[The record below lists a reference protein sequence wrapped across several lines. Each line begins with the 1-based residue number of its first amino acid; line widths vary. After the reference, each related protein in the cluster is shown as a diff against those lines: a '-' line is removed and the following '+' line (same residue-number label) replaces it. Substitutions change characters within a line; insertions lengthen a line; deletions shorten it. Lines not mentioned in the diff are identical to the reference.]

1 MVDNRY
7 AVPARGVHFLSN
19 QLYPLTL
26 FWPSHSQTPPPP
38 VSSLAT
44 VAPPFLTRKPPL
56 TRNGGF
62 MYSCAMDQCMREFGR
77 TETIYENVDALD
89 PSTDTYKPSD
99 LPEREAEL
107 DQLHQALKP
116 VTMGGTPRNVLVYG
130 PTGQGKT
137 VGIDLKTAQLKRYA
151 EENDID
157 LSVVRVS
164 CEGANGSY
172 QVLADAVKTLREIQS
187 GPGEDTPAGYPR
199 KVLFNMLVDE
209 LKNVGGTIILVL
221 DELDGI
227 GDDDY
232 ILYELSRASI
242 EGIRLGLIGITN
254 DLNFRKNLDEDV
266 RSSLGKREVHFNSYD
281 ANQLCDILAR
291 RAANALKDTY
301 FDGDETHDALHSD
314 VLDPAAI
321 RLCAA
326 YAAKETGD
334 ARHALELLSH
344 ACDFADD
351 EEDSTVRDVH
361 VEKAHEFIEKQALS
375 EGIVSAPTQR
385 QLALLNVVE
394 RTVED
399 DTWIETAT
407 LYETYEQATKK
418 YDFDTLA
425 YRTYE
430 DKLGDLHG
438 SGLLEKRH
446 HGRGPN
452 EGTTNKWKLAIDLG
466 TPINELEGAHTMLRD
481 YIEDIKSR
489 M

>member
-1 MVDNRY
+1 M
-7 AVPARGVHFLSN
+7 
-19 QLYPLTL
+19 
-26 FWPSHSQTPPPP
+26 
-38 VSSLAT
+38 
-44 VAPPFLTRKPPL
+44 K
-56 TRNGGF
+56 
-62 MYSCAMDQCMREFGR
+62 EFGK

-89 PSTDTYKPSD
+89 PSTDTYKPND
-99 LPEREAEL
+99 LPERQEEL

-116 VTMGGTPRNVLVYG
+116 VTMDGTPRNVLVYG

-137 VGIDLKTAQLKRYA
+137 VGIDLKTAQLKHYA

-157 LSVVRVS
+157 LTVVHVS

-172 QVLADAVKTLREIQS
+172 QVLADTVKTLREIKS

-209 LKNVGGTIILVL
+209 LQEVGGTVILVL
-221 DELDGI
+221 DELDAI

-254 DLNFRKNLDEDV
+254 DLNFRKNLGEDV

-281 ANQLCDILAR
+281 ANQLRDILAR
-291 RAANALKDTY
+291 RAVNALKDTY
-301 FDGDETHDALHSD
+301 FDGQEAHEALQSD

-321 RLCAA
+321 SLCAA

-351 EEDSTVRDVH
+351 EEDSTVQEAH
-361 VEKAHEFIEKQALS
+361 VERAHEFLEKQALS

-385 QLALLNVVE
+385 QIALLNVVE
-394 RTVED
+394 RTIEGEP
-399 DTWIETAT
+399 WIETAT
-407 LYETYEQATKK
+407 LYATYERATSEH
-418 YDFDTLA
+418 DLECLA

-430 DKLGDLHG
+430 DKLGDLQG
-438 SGLLEKRH
+438 SGLLEKKH
-446 HGRGPN
+446 YGRGPS
-452 EGTTNKWKLAIDLG
+452 EGTTNKWKLAIDLN
-466 TPINELEGAHTMLRD
+466 TPISELEGAHSTLQS
-481 YIEDIKSR
+481 YIDQIKSK